1 MVLPFHARKSLH
13 PKIVKEVLA
22 RAIGNDCNDHKAN
35 PQDRKRDLFR
45 TGIVTGGPIAGQL
58 SAPRGTVKEV
68 TKEPIVRASVTLL
81 DSLGRIVKE
90 TASASDGRYHFE
102 PVEPASY
109 AIRVEQAGY
118 QEFQQI
124 GILVKEK
131 TITFVDPVLKPI
143 GWKPPKT
150 KRRKR

>member
-1 MVLPFHARKSLH
+1 MTIKRI
-13 PKIVKEVLA
+13 PKTGNAICFVLA
-22 RAIGNDCNDHKAN
+22 SLLAA
-35 PQDRKRDLFR
+35 PSL
-45 TGIVTGGPIAGQL
+45 GQL
-58 SAPRGTVKEV
+58 SALRGTVKEV
-68 TKEPIVRASVTLL
+68 TKEPIVGASVTLL